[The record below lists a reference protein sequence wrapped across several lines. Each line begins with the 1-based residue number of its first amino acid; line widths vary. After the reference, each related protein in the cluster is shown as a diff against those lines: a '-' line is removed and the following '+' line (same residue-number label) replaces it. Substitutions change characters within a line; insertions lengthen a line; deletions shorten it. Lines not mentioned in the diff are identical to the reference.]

1 MVPLEYSLSYSSGI
15 HCRCGI
21 CAFLKIHWTT
31 RRKTCESDDF
41 LNNYHEVSQNVIF
54 SVSNTSPILKHGL
67 LLVPEKEEDAGLLFT
82 GFRNGKAYYWA
93 LLLPLP
99 LPSAIFLSLQE
110 PAGWKWLDSPL
121 FRLPKCLPPFAVVK
135 RNHWEVSMCRGYF
148 SPEGSISETE
158 NHSSVLCLQWS
169 EAIASRLLK

>member
-41 LNNYHEVSQNVIF
+41 VNNYHEVSQNVIF

-110 PAGWKWLDSPL
+110 PAGWKWPQSDALITEKLISASQSPPSL
-121 FRLPKCLPPFAVVK
+121 LLQSS
-135 RNHWEVSMCRGYF
+135 HGWETS
-148 SPEGSISETE
+148 SETCPGADG
-158 NHSSVLCLQWS
+158 SC
-169 EAIASRLLK
+169 